1 MELRRYWEIICR
13 RKLILIQAIVLIPLF
28 AYIFM
33 NVVSPIYQS
42 KAKLWVKVNTLRQK
56 FISNIPAEF
65 GRLDFIETKNALAT
79 IEEILKSDVVIGKA
93 IDEMGLKDKD
103 GKIIRKNAF
112 TNPNIVKLITQKK
125 GVQIKLISDSEA
137 FNIIGYS
144 NETSEAKAIAEKVI
158 EQFLNAVSKMYR
170 EEVEKAIKIITERM
184 IDVES
189 RLMAAEQAVSDYKT
203 KNRLYNVENQ
213 TTTLISVASTM
224 ESELNS
230 TERTLK
236 TAKER
241 LVAVNET
248 LGNQPE
254 YRKSQKTIE
263 NNPLI
268 EDYKKQLL
276 GLELTLAKL
285 RTELKTEHPDVKS
298 QINQIE
304 AVKSVIVKEIKRT
317 FASQNIERNSYYDEL
332 ISRYCD
338 TKIDIITNTVTKKVL
353 ARQLAKKNTKLKILT
368 AKERELT
375 RLSKEMDNLRTIYTT
390 FFTNLESAKAV
401 LNMDITNAVVIQPP
415 TLFSNLKENLRFPPE
430 NKLRQTAAVTIIGA
444 LFGIF
449 LVFFLEYIDDRIWNS
464 QDVENALNYKII
476 HTVPKVKLSDL
487 NIEKAES
494 SLLTDNI
501 YTLLANMKLFKGDGF
516 GKVISVISTV
526 KGEGKSTLAAFVSGV
541 LAQQGKKV
549 VLIDGNMRDP
559 SLHYIFNLHHKA
571 GLANYFLHDVKI
583 QELRCLTSISNLNVI
598 TAGTVLISNPQKY
611 LDSDKF
617 SELVKFLMT
626 DHDVILLDTPANV
639 FGSDALLISKYAQ
652 DILFV
657 AEQGKTPIQ
666 KAKEFMVA
674 IERAN
679 IRVTGAVLNKVQKG
693 MLRNFLSR

>member
-42 KAKLWVKVNTLRQK
+42 KAKLWVKLNTIRQK
-56 FISNIPAEF
+56 FISNIPAEL
-65 GRLDFIETKNALAT
+65 GRFDFIETKNALAT
-79 IEEILKSDVVIGKA
+79 IEEILKSDAVIGKA

-184 IDVES
+184 LDVES

-236 TAKER
+236 TTKER

-263 NNPLI
+263 SNPLI
-268 EDYKKQLL
+268 EDYKKQIL

-285 RTELKTEHPDVKS
+285 RTELTTEHPDVKS

-338 TKIDIITNTVTKKVL
+338 TKIDIITNTVTKKIL

-449 LVFFLEYIDDRIWNS
+449 LVFFLEYIDYRIWNS

-487 NIEKAES
+487 NIEKSES

-526 KGEGKSTLAAFVSGV
+526 KGEGKSTIAAFVSGV

-549 VLIDGNMRDP
+549 VLIDGNLRDP

-571 GLANYFLHDVKI
+571 GLANYFLHDAKI

-617 SELVKFLMT
+617 SVLVKSLMT
-626 DHDVILLDTPANV
+626 DHDVILLDTPAHV

-652 DILFV
+652 DILFI

>member
-65 GRLDFIETKNALAT
+65 GRFDFIETKNALAT
-79 IEEILKSDVVIGKA
+79 IEEILKSDAVIGKA

-184 IDVES
+184 LDVES

-263 NNPLI
+263 SNPLI
-268 EDYKKQLL
+268 EDYKKQIL

-285 RTELKTEHPDVKS
+285 RTELTTEHPDVKS

-449 LVFFLEYIDDRIWNS
+449 LVFFLEYIDYRIWNS

-487 NIEKAES
+487 NIEKSES

-526 KGEGKSTLAAFVSGV
+526 KGEGKSTIAAFVSGV

-549 VLIDGNMRDP
+549 VLIDGNLRDP
-559 SLHYIFNLHHKA
+559 SLHCIFNLHHKA
-571 GLANYFLHDVKI
+571 GLANYFLHDAKI

-617 SELVKFLMT
+617 SVLVKSLMT
-626 DHDVILLDTPANV
+626 DHDVILLDTPAHV

>member
-1 MELRRYWEIICR
+1 
-13 RKLILIQAIVLIPLF
+13 
-28 AYIFM
+28 M

-79 IEEILKSDVVIGKA
+79 IEEILKSDAVIGKA

-213 TTTLISVASTM
+213 TTTLISVASTL

-263 NNPLI
+263 SNPLI
-268 EDYKKQLL
+268 EDYK
-276 GLELTLAKL
+276 
-285 RTELKTEHPDVKS
+285 
-298 QINQIE
+298 
-304 AVKSVIVKEIKRT
+304 
-317 FASQNIERNSYYDEL
+317 
-332 ISRYCD
+332 
-338 TKIDIITNTVTKKVL
+338 
-353 ARQLAKKNTKLKILT
+353 
-368 AKERELT
+368 
-375 RLSKEMDNLRTIYTT
+375 
-390 FFTNLESAKAV
+390 
-401 LNMDITNAVVIQPP
+401 IQ
-415 TLFSNLKENLRFPPE
+415 
-430 NKLRQTAAVTIIGA
+430 
-444 LFGIF
+444 
-449 LVFFLEYIDDRIWNS
+449 
-464 QDVENALNYKII
+464 
-476 HTVPKVKLSDL
+476 
-487 NIEKAES
+487 
-494 SLLTDNI
+494 
-501 YTLLANMKLFKGDGF
+501 
-516 GKVISVISTV
+516 
-526 KGEGKSTLAAFVSGV
+526 
-541 LAQQGKKV
+541 
-549 VLIDGNMRDP
+549 
-559 SLHYIFNLHHKA
+559 
-571 GLANYFLHDVKI
+571 
-583 QELRCLTSISNLNVI
+583 
-598 TAGTVLISNPQKY
+598 
-611 LDSDKF
+611 
-617 SELVKFLMT
+617 
-626 DHDVILLDTPANV
+626 
-639 FGSDALLISKYAQ
+639 
-652 DILFV
+652 
-657 AEQGKTPIQ
+657 
-666 KAKEFMVA
+666 
-674 IERAN
+674 
-679 IRVTGAVLNKVQKG
+679 
-693 MLRNFLSR
+693 

>member
-13 RKLILIQAIVLIPLF
+13 RKWTLIQAIVLIPLF

-42 KAKLWVKVNTLRQK
+42 KAKLWVKLNTIRQK

-65 GRLDFIETKNALAT
+65 GRLDFIETKNALVT
-79 IEEILKSDVVIGKA
+79 IEEILKSDAVIGKA

-285 RTELKTEHPDVKS
+285 RTELTTEHPDVKS

-338 TKIDIITNTVTKKVL
+338 TKIDIITNTVTIKIL

-430 NKLRQTAAVTIIGA
+430 NKLRQTAAVTVIGA

-476 HTVPKVKLSDL
+476 HSVPKVKLSDL
-487 NIEKAES
+487 NIEKSET

-516 GKVISVISTV
+516 GKVISVISTA

-583 QELRCLTSISNLNVI
+583 QELRCLTSIANLNVI

-626 DHDVILLDTPANV
+626 DHDVILLDTPAHA

>member
-13 RKLILIQAIVLIPLF
+13 RKWTLIQAIVLIPLF

-42 KAKLWVKVNTLRQK
+42 KAKLWVKLNTIRQK

-79 IEEILKSDVVIGKA
+79 IEEILKSDAVIGKA

-125 GVQIKLISDSEA
+125 GVQIKLIADSEA

-285 RTELKTEHPDVKS
+285 RTELTTEHPDVKS
-298 QINQIE
+298 QITQIE

-338 TKIDIITNTVTKKVL
+338 TKIDIITNTVTIKIL

-401 LNMDITNAVVIQPP
+401 LDMDITNAVVIQPP

-516 GKVISVISTV
+516 GKVISVISTA

>member
-65 GRLDFIETKNALAT
+65 GRFDFIETKNALAT
-79 IEEILKSDVVIGKA
+79 IEEILKSDAVIGKA

-184 IDVES
+184 LDVES

-263 NNPLI
+263 SNPLI
-268 EDYKKQLL
+268 EDYKKQIL

-285 RTELKTEHPDVKS
+285 RTELTTEHPDVKS

-317 FASQNIERNSYYDEL
+317 FAAQNIERNSYYDEL

-338 TKIDIITNTVTKKVL
+338 TKIDIITNTVTKKIL

-449 LVFFLEYIDDRIWNS
+449 LVFFLEYIDYRIWNS

-487 NIEKAES
+487 NIEKSES

-526 KGEGKSTLAAFVSGV
+526 KGEGKSTIAAFVSGV

-549 VLIDGNMRDP
+549 VLIDGNLRDP

-571 GLANYFLHDVKI
+571 GLANYFLHDAKI

-617 SELVKFLMT
+617 SVLVKSLMT
-626 DHDVILLDTPANV
+626 DHDVILLDTPAHV

>member
-13 RKLILIQAIVLIPLF
+13 RKWTLIQAIVLIPLF

-65 GRLDFIETKNALAT
+65 GRLDFIETKNAMAT
-79 IEEILKSDVVIGKA
+79 IEEILKSDAVIGKA

-158 EQFLNAVSKMYR
+158 EQFLNAVSKIYR

-184 IDVES
+184 LDVES
-189 RLMAAEQAVSDYKT
+189 RLTAAEQAVSDYKT

-213 TTTLISVASTM
+213 TTTLISAASAL

-236 TAKER
+236 TATER

-248 LGNQPE
+248 LANQPE

-263 NNPLI
+263 SNPLI

-285 RTELKTEHPDVKS
+285 RTELTIEHPNVKS

-304 AVKSVIVKEIKRT
+304 AVKAAIVKEIKRT

-332 ISRYCD
+332 ISRYCN
-338 TKIDIITNTVTKKVL
+338 TKIDIITNTVTKKSL
-353 ARQLAKKNTKLKILT
+353 ARQIAKKNTKLKTLT

-449 LVFFLEYIDDRIWNS
+449 LVFFLEYIDNRIWNS

-476 HTVPKVKLSDL
+476 HAVPKVKLSDL
-487 NIEKAES
+487 NIEKSES

-526 KGEGKSTLAAFVSGV
+526 KGEGKSTLAAFLSGV
-541 LAQQGKKV
+541 LAQQEKKV
-549 VLIDGNMRDP
+549 VLIDGNLRYP
-559 SLHYIFNLHHKA
+559 SLHYIFNLHHKV
-571 GLANYFLHDVKI
+571 GLANYFLHDVNI

-626 DHDVILLDTPANV
+626 DHDVILLDTPAHV

-674 IERAN
+674 MERAN

-693 MLRNFLSR
+693 LLRNFLSR

>member
-65 GRLDFIETKNALAT
+65 GRFDFIETKNALAT
-79 IEEILKSDVVIGKA
+79 IEEILKSDAVIGKA

-184 IDVES
+184 LDVES

-263 NNPLI
+263 SNPLI
-268 EDYKKQLL
+268 EDYKKQIL

-285 RTELKTEHPDVKS
+285 RTELTTEHPDVKS

-449 LVFFLEYIDDRIWNS
+449 LVFFLEYIDYRIWNS

-487 NIEKAES
+487 NIEKSES

-526 KGEGKSTLAAFVSGV
+526 KGEGKSTIAAFVSGV

-549 VLIDGNMRDP
+549 VLIDGNLRDP

-571 GLANYFLHDVKI
+571 GLANYFLHDAKI

-617 SELVKFLMT
+617 SVLVKSLMT
-626 DHDVILLDTPANV
+626 DHDVILLDTPAHV

>member
-13 RKLILIQAIVLIPLF
+13 RKWTLIQAIVLIPLF

-42 KAKLWVKVNTLRQK
+42 KAKLWVKLNTIRQK

-79 IEEILKSDVVIGKA
+79 IEEILKSDAVIGKA

-158 EQFLNAVSKMYR
+158 EQFLNAVSRMYR

-213 TTTLISVASTM
+213 TTTLISVASTV

-248 LGNQPE
+248 LVNQPE

-263 NNPLI
+263 SNPLI

-285 RTELKTEHPDVKS
+285 RTELTTEHPDVKS

-338 TKIDIITNTVTKKVL
+338 TKIVIITNTVTIKIL

-401 LNMDITNAVVIQPP
+401 LDMDITNAVVIQPP

-516 GKVISVISTV
+516 GKVISVISTA

-679 IRVTGAVLNKVQKG
+679 IRVTGAVLNKIQKG